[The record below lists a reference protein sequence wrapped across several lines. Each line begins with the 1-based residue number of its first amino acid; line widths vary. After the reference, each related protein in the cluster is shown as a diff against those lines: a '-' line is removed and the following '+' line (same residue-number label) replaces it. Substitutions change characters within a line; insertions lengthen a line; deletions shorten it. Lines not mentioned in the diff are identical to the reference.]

1 MGLHN
6 YQHFN
11 WFTKCRGI
19 MSYKINICLE
29 FRTRPTKAMVEDK
42 LFNLI
47 RDGFVLKTKE
57 EHEREKLLVGKGQQ
71 TLPES

>member
-1 MGLHN
+1 
-6 YQHFN
+6 
-11 WFTKCRGI
+11 

-57 EHEREKLLVGKGQQ
+57 EHEKEKRLVAKRRKA
-71 TLPES
+71 LSIF

>member
-1 MGLHN
+1 MGVYDYKYTN
-6 YQHFN
+6 R
-11 WFTKCRGI
+11 FTKCWCI

-71 TLPES
+71 ALPES

>member
-1 MGLHN
+1 MDLHN
-6 YQHFN
+6 HKHFN
-11 WFTKCRGI
+11 WFTKCRCT

-29 FRTRPTKAMVEDK
+29 FRTRPTKAEVENK

-57 EHEREKLLVGKGQQ
+57 EHEKEKRLVAKRRKA
-71 TLPES
+71 LSIF

>member
-1 MGLHN
+1 
-6 YQHFN
+6 
-11 WFTKCRGI
+11 

-29 FRTRPTKAMVEDK
+29 FRTRPTKAEVENK

-57 EHEREKLLVGKGQQ
+57 EHEREKRLVAKRRVS
-71 TLPES
+71 LPRF

>member
-1 MGLHN
+1 MDLYN

-11 WFTKCRGI
+11 WFTKCRCT

-29 FRTRPTKAMVEDK
+29 FRTRPTKAEVENK

-57 EHEREKLLVGKGQQ
+57 EHEKEKRLVAKRRKA
-71 TLPES
+71 LSIF

>member
-1 MGLHN
+1 
-6 YQHFN
+6 
-11 WFTKCRGI
+11 

-29 FRTRPTKAMVEDK
+29 FRTRPTKAEVENK

-57 EHEREKLLVGKGQQ
+57 EHAKEKRLVAKRRKA
-71 TLPES
+71 LSIF